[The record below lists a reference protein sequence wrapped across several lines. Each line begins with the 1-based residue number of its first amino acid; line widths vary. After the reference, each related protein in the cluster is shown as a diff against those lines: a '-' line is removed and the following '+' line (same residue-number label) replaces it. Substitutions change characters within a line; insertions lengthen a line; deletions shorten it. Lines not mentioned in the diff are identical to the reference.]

1 MSSPFP
7 LLRLPRLVMF
17 EVFKSLSIGE
27 KIQLS
32 LCSKKTLAQ
41 FNNARLYSQ
50 KVHVHLDM
58 TIERIQVYP
67 EDFKDW
73 FQIGIHIDRKIDNP
87 TIQLFGRRIVP
98 MYKTIKTYWKNLGEG
113 FLCVT
118 RHLLKMFHCEIST
131 GKECWRNDFFQPVIS
146 ELFEQQVKF
155 KTLTIRLYG
164 STDENLFWNQISN
177 KFGLVK
183 DLSISSVANL
193 GFSPVFISWPQAIT
207 IMNSDWFTLETLWT
221 CPCSFINLENSTLKH
236 MDLNEILRKWMSGG
250 FPNLDLLK
258 IHTLRFRDYREDILG
273 MDWME
278 LSVMV
283 IQTDDGLKKAT
294 FKTDHQSIEMSV
306 SPFE

>member
-1 MSSPFP
+1 MSSSFP
-7 LLRLPRLVMF
+7 LLRLPRLVLF
-17 EVFKSLSIGE
+17 NVFKSLSIGE

-32 LCSKKTLAQ
+32 LCSKRTSAQ

-67 EDFKDW
+67 EDFKDC
-73 FQIGIHIDRKIDNP
+73 FQIGIHVDREIDNP
-87 TIQLFGRRIVP
+87 TIQFFGRRIVP

-113 FLCVT
+113 FLWVT

-131 GKECWRNDFFQPVIS
+131 GKDCWRTDFFKPIIS
-146 ELFEQQVKF
+146 ELFELQVKF
-155 KTLTIRLYG
+155 KTLTIRLNGKRMNTCSGTKYPI
-164 STDENLFWNQISN
+164 NL
-177 KFGLVK
+177 
-183 DLSISSVANL
+183 DC
-193 GFSPVFISWPQAIT
+193 PVFTSWPQKIT
-207 IMNSDWFTLETLWT
+207 IMNSDWFTLETLLT

-236 MDLNEILRKWMSGG
+236 KDLNEILRKWKSGG

-283 IQTDDGLKKAT
+283 IQTDDGSKKAT